1 MVGQIP
7 CRITVG
13 AYRPPYSGGMTAP
26 QPADARSVPKLTDP
40 TSRELFSRVNVGRIS
55 GLIVDQ
61 IRLLVRDGHLS
72 PGDRLPSER
81 ELCERFGVSRVTV
94 REALRVLEANGL
106 ISIKVGARGGAFITT
121 PTTERVGEGIADLL
135 TLSSIT
141 ASEVTEARR
150 VFELGIVPLV
160 CERADE
166 DDVRDLLE
174 ICDRSDAA
182 LAADTYPVSLSAEFH
197 VRVARAS
204 HNAAIEMLVQSFHG
218 PLLMSLQRAQIAAPL
233 MGRLGTGEHRTFVE
247 AIARRDVAG
256 ATDVM
261 SIHLARTAERLE
273 NADDSEPLPTDAAS
287 RSL

>member
-1 MVGQIP
+1 MTEP
-7 CRITVG
+7 PPAHARPG
-13 AYRPPYSGGMTAP
+13 AL
-26 QPADARSVPKLTDP
+26 LTEP
-40 TSRELFSRVNVGRIS
+40 SSRELFSRVNVGRIS

-61 IRLLVRDGHLS
+61 IRVLVRDGHLS

-106 ISIKVGARGGAFITT
+106 ITIKVGARGGAFITT

-135 TLSSIT
+135 TLSTIT
-141 ASEVTEARR
+141 ATEVTEARR

-174 ICDRSDAA
+174 ICDRSEAA
-182 LAADTYPVSLSAEFH
+182 LAADTYPMSLSAEFH

-233 MGRLGTGEHRTFVE
+233 MGRLGTDEHRKIVE

-256 ATDVM
+256 ATEVM
-261 SIHLARTAERLE
+261 STHLARTAERLQS
-273 NADDSEPLPTDAAS
+273 AGDTEPLADAGGPA
-287 RSL
+287 